1 MAVIKNLFVLLC
13 LISERIYEKL
23 NSNKSTVLLWNG
35 FFRFLTMRA

>member
-23 NSNKSTVLLWNG
+23 NLNKSTI
-35 FFRFLTMRA
+35 

>member
-23 NSNKSTVLLWNG
+23 DSNKSTI
-35 FFRFLTMRA
+35 